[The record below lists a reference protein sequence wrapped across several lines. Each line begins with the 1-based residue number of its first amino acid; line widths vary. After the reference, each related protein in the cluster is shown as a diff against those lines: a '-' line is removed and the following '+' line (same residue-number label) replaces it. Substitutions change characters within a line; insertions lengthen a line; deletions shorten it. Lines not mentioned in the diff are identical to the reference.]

1 MPEEKDAKLPTPAKN
16 PVPAAQ
22 NKSNRRIDLEGVKK
36 YGTYLKWALVALIIL
51 VFFNPIVVIEP
62 GTVGVVYNAWGG
74 IDPNAVLSPG
84 WHARVPILQSIYPIP
99 TARETINLM
108 EGGDD
113 IAVSAPTKEG
123 LIVNADV
130 SVFFRVPAKQAPKTV
145 QELTVYY
152 RQGTLIPLTRST
164 VREVAGQMAVSDLYG
179 PGRERFQVAIYDKLK
194 IEFERDGFILEEV
207 LIRNLKLPDTIVYA
221 IEQKLATEQATLQKQ
236 YEIDLAQK
244 EAERQKIEAGG
255 IAAYREGVAEGEAKA
270 LKVVGEALRQNP
282 DSLKSKQLDTLL
294 QLYLNP
300 NVRWVL
306 PSNQVIL
313 PLDLNVSSS

>member
-1 MPEEKDAKLPTPAKN
+1 MPEEKNTKTPMPSKPPAPTPSGK
-16 PVPAAQ
+16 AA
-22 NKSNRRIDLEGVKK
+22 RGIDWGGVKK
-36 YGTYLKWALVALIIL
+36 YGTYLKWAIVAFFIF
-51 VFFNPIVVIEP
+51 VFFSPIVVIEP

-74 IDPNAVLSPG
+74 IDPNTVLNPG
-84 WHARVPILQSIYPIP
+84 WHLRVPVLQSIYPIT

-145 QELTVYY
+145 QELTPYY
-152 RQGTLIPLTRST
+152 RHGTLIPLTRST
-164 VREVAGQMAVSDLYG
+164 VREVAGNMAVSDLYG
-179 PGRERFQVAIYDKLK
+179 PGRERFQVAIYEKLK
-194 IEFERDGFILEEV
+194 VEFERDGFILEEV

-221 IEQKLATEQATLQKQ
+221 IEQKLATEQATLRKE
-236 YEIDLAQK
+236 YEIDLARK

-255 IAAYREGVAEGEAKA
+255 IAAYKEGVAQGEAKA